1 MQVIEAPEPHFF
13 HNLVGHGEHS
23 DLDVETV
30 PDMAGKLPTTFI
42 ASSASN
48 HASRK
53 KRNPADKEQNRMKRL
68 LRNRVSAQ
76 QARER
81 KKAYLSDLE
90 ARIKEIEQK
99 NAELEEKVSILQQE
113 NVMLR
118 KIIRSTSIRN
128 DDALGAS

>member
-53 KRNPADKEQNRMKRL
+53 KRNPADKEQNRMKRCI
-68 LRNRVSAQ
+68 
-76 QARER
+76 
-81 KKAYLSDLE
+81 YLCKGEIPVLKSGSPSLCVDSNLVVFHGHSFALYLE
-90 ARIKEIEQK
+90 
-99 NAELEEKVSILQQE
+99 
-113 NVMLR
+113 
-118 KIIRSTSIRN
+118 
-128 DDALGAS
+128 D